1 MTVLKVAL
9 LGAVFLVALNA
20 SAILPNPQVPTTT
33 HGVATYANTSTMLDS
48 FRQQQMLD
56 VSKYPNPNFV
66 LDNTGQ
72 GIETV
77 IQAFVVRDDYGMETI
92 VPILSETDIAADDVV
107 EYHAYFVNR
116 SGERI
121 RSMMALLE
129 IPEGAELVGGVYPPA
144 SHATVDGVRFGQI
157 PLRTNSNGQ
166 LVDIALKYYKAL
178 RWDIQDVGI
187 DGMAMVKYRAKL
199 NKSSL

>member
-9 LGAVFLVALNA
+9 LSSAFLVALNA
-20 SAILPNPQVPTTT
+20 FAMLPNPQVSPSPTSSY
-33 HGVATYANTSTMLDS
+33 GLATYTNTSTLLDS

-56 VSKYPNPNFV
+56 ASKYPNPNFV
-66 LDNTGQ
+66 LDSMGQ
-72 GIETV
+72 GVETV
-77 IQAFVVRDDYGMETI
+77 IQAFVVRDDYGTETL
-92 VPILSETDIAADDVV
+92 VPILSEADIMAGDVV

-129 IPEGAELVGGVYPPA
+129 IPEGAELMGGVYPSA

-199 NKSSL
+199 K

>member
-9 LGAVFLVALNA
+9 LSSTFLVALNA
-20 SAILPNPQVPTTT
+20 FAILPNPQLPNPYTTSYNIT
-33 HGVATYANTSTMLDS
+33 PSTNTNTLLDS
-48 FRQQQMLD
+48 VQQQMADAL
-56 VSKYPNPNFV
+56 YPNFISDKINQEV
-66 LDNTGQ
+66 
-72 GIETV
+72 EVV
-77 IQAFVVRDDYGMETI
+77 IQAFAVRNDYGTETL
-92 VPILSETDIAADDVV
+92 VPILSESDIMAGDVV

-121 RSMMALLE
+121 RSMMASLD
-129 IPEGAELVGGVYPPA
+129 IPEGAELMGGVYPSA

-199 NKSSL
+199 K

>member
-9 LGAVFLVALNA
+9 LSSTFLVALNA
-20 SAILPNPQVPTTT
+20 FAILPSPQLPNPYTTSYNIT
-33 HGVATYANTSTMLDS
+33 PSTNTNTLLDS
-48 FRQQQMLD
+48 VQQQMAD
-56 VSKYPNPNFV
+56 VLYPNLISDKINQEV
-66 LDNTGQ
+66 
-72 GIETV
+72 EVV
-77 IQAFVVRDDYGMETI
+77 IQAFAVRNDYGTETL
-92 VPILSETDIAADDVV
+92 VPILSESDIMVGDVV

-121 RSMMALLE
+121 RSMMASLD
-129 IPEGAELVGGVYPPA
+129 IPEGAELIGNVYPPA

-199 NKSSL
+199 K